1 MELGY
6 AQGARSYQMQK
17 KIRLICAMPDKVV
30 ELVPCM
36 AARHTLILAD
46 LLSAVTNKRAMTL
59 QLCEDKINEK
69 LT

>member
-17 KIRLICAMPDKVV
+17 KIRLICAMPDKVLEV
-30 ELVPCM
+30 VPCM

-46 LLSAVTNKRAMTL
+46 LLSVVTN
-59 QLCEDKINEK
+59 
-69 LT
+69 